1 VHNLSSKLIL
11 LDTNILSTFA
21 KIDHMA
27 LLLVTI
33 KKKKICI
40 KKKEISIISM
50 NDKETMWSMELP
62 SSLSIFVKENI

>member
-1 VHNLSSKLIL
+1 LSSKLIL

>member
-1 VHNLSSKLIL
+1 MHNLSSKLIL